1 MKKIATL
8 ILLTATISTMAWAQ
22 QASPGSSA
30 TNDQLVQMR
39 LEIQSARKE
48 YDRKVKEAKGV
59 FNEAKKAAAQ
69 ERDTAISAARTKGGQ
84 S

>member
-8 ILLTATISTMAWAQ
+8 ILLTATM
-22 QASPGSSA
+22 
-30 TNDQLVQMR
+30 
-39 LEIQSARKE
+39 E